1 MTIYLDQYLTVNT
14 TRGLRSWVSHSESSA
29 PSKSIMISFNCNTW
43 GHVLRVFFFFF
54 ALLVS
59 NLLAPTWSVALMKTS
74 YHTVIWMNL
83 KILEGCSACWTK
95 LSNYLC
101 AWISWVAFF
110 RNNNKDPRLY
120 LICFGKYSCLD
131 KFFSILF
138 FQLHLFKYAWV
149 KPFPM
154 DKSMYVSL
162 NMWVIEHN
170 ILFPNGLSLTKGK

>member
-1 MTIYLDQYLTVNT
+1 MTIYLDLYLTVNT
-14 TRGLRSWVSHSESSA
+14 TRGLRSWVSHSESLA
-29 PSKSIMISFNCNTW
+29 PSKSIMSSLIVIHGVMFW
-43 GHVLRVFFFFF
+43 GFFFFF
-54 ALLVS
+54 GFAGVY

-95 LSNYLC
+95 LSNNLC

-131 KFFSILF
+131 KIFQSCFFNYTFS
-138 FQLHLFKYAWV
+138 
-149 KPFPM
+149 
-154 DKSMYVSL
+154 
-162 NMWVIEHN
+162 NMPEWN
-170 ILFPNGLSLTKGK
+170 LSLWTKVYMFR

>member
-1 MTIYLDQYLTVNT
+1 MTIYIDLYLTVNT
-14 TRGLRSWVSHSESSA
+14 TRGLRSWVSHSESLA
-29 PSKSIMISFNCNTW
+29 PSKSIMSSFNCNTW
-43 GHVLRVFFFFF
+43 GHVLRGFFFFL

-95 LSNYLC
+95 LSNNQC

-131 KFFSILF
+131 EIFQSCFFNYIGETF
-138 FQLHLFKYAWV
+138 PYGQKYIDMFRWICGS
-149 KPFPM
+149 KNIIFYFLM
-154 DKSMYVSL
+154 VS
-162 NMWVIEHN
+162 V
-170 ILFPNGLSLTKGK
+170 

>member
-1 MTIYLDQYLTVNT
+1 M
-14 TRGLRSWVSHSESSA
+14 GSCFE
-29 PSKSIMISFNCNTW
+29 
-43 GHVLRVFFFFF
+43 VFFFFL

-95 LSNYLC
+95 LSNNLC

-131 KFFSILF
+131 KNFQSCFFNYTFLNMP
-138 FQLHLFKYAWV
+138 AWV

-154 DKSMYVSL
+154 DKSIYVSL

>member
-1 MTIYLDQYLTVNT
+1 MTIYLDLYLSVNT
-14 TRGLRSWVSHSESSA
+14 TRGLRSWVSHSESLA
-29 PSKSIMISFNCNTW
+29 PSKSIMSSFNCNTW
-43 GHVLRVFFFFF
+43 GHVLRVFFFFL

-95 LSNYLC
+95 LSNNLC

-110 RNNNKDPRLY
+110 KNNNKDPRLY

-131 KFFSILF
+131 KNVQSCFFNYTF
-138 FQLHLFKYAWV
+138 
-149 KPFPM
+149 
-154 DKSMYVSL
+154 L
-162 NMWVIEHN
+162 NMPEWN
-170 ILFPNGLSLTKGK
+170 LSLWTKVYMFR